1 MFKYPEELYNL
12 SVLKS
17 NILSDKEMRKEYAH
31 LRSVALKR
39 VKRMEKSKFSDSDFL
54 ERYRNTFSKPAS
66 QISENDLSYG
76 LSDLYKFLSSD
87 LSTIR
92 GQKRYES
99 KRIKGL
105 RESGYDFI
113 DERNLKDFGNFM
125 EDWRQ
130 SNESLV
136 YGSET
141 AATLYDEFTRLKID
155 PNIIKK
161 DWQEYVS
168 RVYEISNVKRPL
180 QGEGVNS
187 YELLERIKNL

>member
-1 MFKYPEELYNL
+1 MFEYPEELYNL

-17 NILSDKEMRKEYAH
+17 NILNEKEMRKEYAH

-39 VKRMEKSKFSDSDFL
+39 VKRLDKSRFYDSAFL
-54 ERYRNTFSKPAS
+54 ERFRNTFSKPAS
-66 QISENDLSYG
+66 QISENDLAYG

-113 DERNLKDFGNFM
+113 DEHNLKDFGNFM

-161 DWQEYVS
+161 DWQKYVDK
-168 RVYEISNVKRPL
+168 VYEISKLKRPL
-180 QGEGVNS
+180 QGEGVSSN
-187 YELLERIKNL
+187 ELLERIKNL

>member
-1 MFKYPEELYNL
+1 MFEYPKELYNL

-17 NILSDKEMRKEYAH
+17 NILSEKEMRKEYAH

-39 VKRMEKSKFSDSDFL
+39 VKRLDKSRFSDSDFL

-66 QISENDLSYG
+66 QISENDLAYG
-76 LSDLYKFLSSD
+76 LSDLYKFISSD

-105 RESGYDFI
+105 RESGYNFI
-113 DERNLKDFGNFM
+113 DEHNLKDFGNFM

-161 DWQEYVS
+161 DWQAYVNK
-168 RVYEISNVKRPL
+168 VYEISNVKPV

-187 YELLERIKNL
+187 NELLERIKNL

>member
-1 MFKYPEELYNL
+1 MFEYPEELYNL

-17 NILSDKEMRKEYAH
+17 NILSEKEMRKEYAH

-39 VKRMEKSKFSDSDFL
+39 VKRLDKSRFSDSDFL

-66 QISENDLSYG
+66 QISEDNLAYG
-76 LSDLYKFLSSD
+76 LRDLYKFISSD

-105 RESGYDFI
+105 HESGYDFI
-113 DERNLKDFGNFM
+113 DEHNLKDFGNFM

-130 SNESLV
+130 TNESLV

-161 DWQEYVS
+161 DWQKYMNK
-168 RVYEISNVKRPL
+168 VYEISKLERPL

-187 YELLERIKNL
+187 NELLERIKNL

>member
-1 MFKYPEELYNL
+1 MFEYPEELYNL

-17 NILSDKEMRKEYAH
+17 NILSDKEMRKEYTH

-39 VKRMEKSKFSDSDFL
+39 VKRLDNSKFSDSDFL

-76 LSDLYKFLSSD
+76 LSNLYKFLSSD

-161 DWQEYVS
+161 DWQEYVNK
-168 RVYEISNVKRPL
+168 VYEISNMKRPL

-187 YELLERIKNL
+187 NELLERIKNL

>member
-1 MFKYPEELYNL
+1 MFEYPEELYNL

-17 NILSDKEMRKEYAH
+17 NMLSEKEMRKEYAY

-39 VKRMEKSKFSDSDFL
+39 VKRLDKSRFSDSDFL
-54 ERYRNTFSKPAS
+54 ERYRNTFSKPSS
-66 QISENDLSYG
+66 QISENDLAYG

-99 KRIKGL
+99 ERINGL
-105 RESGYDFI
+105 HESGYDFI
-113 DERNLKDFGNFM
+113 DKRNFKDFGKFM

-155 PNIIKK
+155 PNVIKK
-161 DWQEYVS
+161 DWQEYVNK
-168 RVYEISNVKRPL
+168 VYEISNIKRPL
-180 QGEGVNS
+180 KGEGVNS
-187 YELLERIKNL
+187 NELLERIKNL

>member
-66 QISENDLSYG
+66 QIPENDLSYG

-92 GQKRYES
+92 GQKRYET

-113 DERNLKDFGNFM
+113 DERNLKDFGKFM
-125 EDWRQ
+125 EDWRL
-130 SNESLV
+130 SNESMV

-155 PNIIKK
+155 PNVIKK
-161 DWQEYVS
+161 DWQEYVNKI
-168 RVYEISNVKRPL
+168 YEISKMKRPL

-187 YELLERIKNL
+187 NELLERIKNL